1 MTRNIFKTIALGF
14 IAVAATFAVDL
25 SASAE
30 EAPSLYTRLG
40 SWDGIHQIVT
50 DTIAN
55 HQKNPAIAHYFA
67 EVDADKL
74 AAHVTAFFAAG
85 TGGPNKYEGRDMTS
99 AHADMGL
106 SNDDFDKA
114 VADVLLALDKNGI
127 GDAEKEEV
135 SAILES
141 LRSAVMGVSG

>member
-1 MTRNIFKTIALGF
+1 MQLKSVCALM
-14 IAVAATFAVDL
+14 VAGLLFPGVYLA
-25 SASAE
+25 AE
-30 EAPSLYTRLG
+30 PTADQAPTLYDRLG

-55 HQKNPAIAHYFA
+55 HEKNPSIAHYFQD
-67 EVDADKL
+67 VDKDKL

-99 AHADMGL
+99 AHANMGL

-114 VADVLLALDKNGI
+114 VADVLLALDQNGI
-127 GDAEKEEV
+127 GDTEKAEV
-135 SAILES
+135 ATILES
-141 LRSAVMGVSG
+141 LRPAVMGTGS